1 MPCFNLK
8 QILSNK
14 HFYAHLLD
22 VQGSA
27 LNRSSLNSLTMA
39 LILVSTFAMTKA
51 ENSLILPVFQ
61 RYAHLTGMTADA
73 INSRLR
79 TFFAEVCQSFSLFFD
94 KSEVFAGL
102 MKKLED
108 GLNLEEEFL
117 IYEAAAD
124 NDFNGEPVCKD
135 CQLSA
140 NVQSDCNIQKLLDN
154 QYSSCQMTLN
164 LNCEEIVQSGSIML
178 QERLEQ
184 VANDFSNLKS
194 LQLIRPSILGD
205 TFFANFNKLLKLEIN
220 EDQLEILPAMI
231 FRLPV
236 LKMLTLSN
244 SSIK

>member
-79 TFFAEVCQSFSLFFD
+79 TFFAEVCQSFSLFF
-94 KSEVFAGL
+94 
-102 MKKLED
+102 
-108 GLNLEEEFL
+108 
-117 IYEAAAD
+117 EATAD